1 VHSGN
6 LTTGQ
11 IDDAVTL
18 FTQQALFH
26 GVEKGYGLQ
35 MKNVDY
41 DTPDHVMLAKLEK
54 DTYYFSAAKN
64 YWNVKEL
71 NYALIDDDGKVKSF
85 SKFKEAAAAI
95 NEKYNVNYLKAEYNH
110 AIASSTMARQ
120 WEDIK
125 KASGSHPFLKYVTA
139 GDANVRPEHAAMRG
153 VIRRWD
159 DAFWNTHYPPN
170 GWLCRCDVEPMTDSA
185 KATPADKLPGT
196 AGIPTLFQT
205 NTAKDG
211 VIYPPKHPFHA
222 LPEVDAKDV
231 LKSAQN
237 VWKSNSA
244 AYKQVAEYRNGG
256 KVFTHALDIS
266 NDKEYNIK
274 QASWWAE
281 KAGHDIKIPPP
292 STSSGV
298 PNPEIIRNLEGEER
312 ISDFKESTEKCSAQ
326 SIKNHLIDAKDKRC
340 TELHFNLVVSNTW
353 ENVHD
358 FFYRPI
364 LNKDHPNTVQTLF
377 LRYNDNF
384 IVVTKDEFEKG
395 IAKGKFRWL
404 LKHEKRP

>member
-185 KATPADKLPGT
+185 KATPADKLPST
-196 AGIPTLFQT
+196 DGIPTLFQT

-211 VIYPPKHPFHA
+211 IVYPKNHPYRAMERNTANEINLKADKMLFKEQQRFAIEHLRDGKA
-222 LPEVDAKDV
+222 QVTRKELDSPISFSRAGIKDAFNMGHPHK
-231 LKSAQN
+231 
-237 VWKSNSA
+237 
-244 AYKQVAEYRNGG
+244 
-256 KVFTHALDIS
+256 
-266 NDKEYNIK
+266 
-274 QASWWAE
+274 AE
-281 KAGHDIKIPPP
+281 KNNAIKYMDQVLETAIYEGAADKHKKNNMVKAIHIF
-292 STSSGV
+292 SFFIKKKKSYA
-298 PNPEIIRNLEGEER
+298 IIRQLITGEHLFYS
-312 ISDFKESTEKCSAQ
+312 ISDSD
-326 SIKNHLIDAKDKRC
+326 N
-340 TELHFNLVVSNTW
+340 
-353 ENVHD
+353 
-358 FFYRPI
+358 I
-364 LNKDHPNTVQTLF
+364 LN
-377 LRYNDNF
+377 F
-384 IVVTKDEFEKG
+384 IIKKAD
-395 IAKGKFRWL
+395 
-404 LKHEKRP
+404 